1 MTEPEP
7 RLRISL
13 PEIGYDPVTGAP
25 NGGRERGRA
34 PTSRRTMR
42 TRAVPEGIR
51 GRRGCNAYELAR
63 CLGQSDLGKAFDAVN
78 AAGETA
84 DAGGPEVGA

>member
-1 MTEPEP
+1 M
-7 RLRISL
+7 L
-13 PEIGYDPVTGAP
+13 VTTRWSHHPGKRHV
-25 NGGRERGRA
+25 NEEEA

-42 TRAVPEGIR
+42 ARAVPEGIR
-51 GRRGCNAYELAR
+51 GRRGCNAYDLAR